1 MRILAIDPGPVE
13 SAWVMMENL
22 KIVQSGKEECETLR
36 KGLDHDYWD
45 HDVLAMEEIVG
56 RKWSGREVTDT
67 AFWSGRLCEASAAS
81 FTLINRS
88 KIRWHIGQDKRTT
101 DSKIITKLIERFT
114 PDIYQQFVDKEL
126 TRNKMINAARE
137 KYFKGFTK
145 DIWQAYALGVTWYDL
160 NVN

>member
-1 MRILAIDPGPVE
+1 
-13 SAWVMMENL
+13 MENL
-22 KIVQSGKEECETLR
+22 KIKQSNKEENETLR
-36 KGLDHDYWD
+36 KSLEHDFWD
-45 HDVLAMEEIVG
+45 HDILAMEEIVG
-56 RKWSGREVTDT
+56 RKWAGREITDS

-88 KIRWHIGQDKRTT
+88 KIRWHIGQTKTTT
-101 DSKIITKLIERFT
+101 DSVIIRSLIKRFT

-126 TRNKMINAARE
+126 TQNKMINAARE
-137 KYFKGFTK
+137 EYFKGFIA